1 MPVGRVAPGGGRAAA
16 TPVSTPAKL
25 PLGTPGTREINSC
38 TANNPLQLPS
48 GGQFPWG
55 RVPVPFLVPVRADG
69 PVHLIACSILASTWL
84 LHSNP
89 SGRRGVQEPGE
100 ERRSRAW
107 REEYRIL
114 EKRGDQDPGEEENP
128 GSWRREESR
137 SLEKRSGSWPPLSTE
152 VLPWVG
158 HDGSTGRVLSPT
170 LRWPLPDLSQELFQ
184 LQTQPLPKPWQL
196 PRQEIEQHLRGGSQA
211 AAPGRLLPAPPRSI
225 AVPCQGRQKNLSN
238 LVQRNAWPG
247 VVPSR
252 GPCL

>member
-1 MPVGRVAPGGGRAAA
+1 MHKAPGIFTLGASKDHTAAFCLLLTSAACSLPFLLSPCSLFPAFFSAQRWQHMPVGRVAPGGGRAAA

-114 EKRGDQDPGEEENP
+114 ERRRIQDPGEERSP
-128 GSWRREESR
+128 GVWRR
-137 SLEKRSGSWPPLSTE
+137 
-152 VLPWVG
+152 
-158 HDGSTGRVLSPT
+158 DQ
-170 LRWPLPDLSQELFQ
+170 D
-184 LQTQPLPKPWQL
+184 
-196 PRQEIEQHLRGGSQA
+196 
-211 AAPGRLLPAPPRSI
+211 PGPRS
-225 AVPCQGRQKNLSN
+225 A
-238 LVQRNAWPG
+238 QRCCHGLDTMAARDESCP
-247 VVPSR
+247 
-252 GPCL
+252 LL